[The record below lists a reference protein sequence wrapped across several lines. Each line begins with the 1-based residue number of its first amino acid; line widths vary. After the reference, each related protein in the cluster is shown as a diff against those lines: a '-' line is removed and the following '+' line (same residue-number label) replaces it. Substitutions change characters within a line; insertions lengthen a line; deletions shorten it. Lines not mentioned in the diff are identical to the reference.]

1 MGAAGWVEDVVNEI
15 VDDTAAFPIDVVVVL
30 SSQFD
35 VVVSV
40 CAEDSWIC
48 AIVVTKAGRE
58 AVDRGV
64 TDFCVTE
71 LYRSG
76 NPGDSF
82 VCSADSVV
90 VRHIDVLDDVAA
102 SADADSA

>member
-1 MGAAGWVEDVVNEI
+1 MGAAGGLDVVVVEI
-15 VDDTAAFPIDVVVVL
+15 VDETEALPIDVVVVL

-90 VRHIDVLDDVAA
+90 VRHTDVLDDVAA